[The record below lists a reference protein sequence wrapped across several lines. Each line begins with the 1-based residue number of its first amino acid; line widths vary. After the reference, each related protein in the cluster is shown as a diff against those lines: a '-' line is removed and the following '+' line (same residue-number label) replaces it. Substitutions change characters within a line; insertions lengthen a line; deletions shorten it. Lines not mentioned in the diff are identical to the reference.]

1 MLIKNMDDKVFHNGN
16 TFYQA
21 IAAKSQFFQ
30 DTLKENRESRKKKS
44 SLLSSR
50 NDRPQT
56 TSTLGYIGEESTREP
71 ISQPASQVLLTKG
84 PHSGARLVVTKN
96 TKKPPTLN
104 EKEVN

>member
-30 DTLKENRESRKKKS
+30 DTLKENRDSRKKKS

-56 TSTLGYIGEESTREP
+56 TSTLGSIGCQESTREP
-71 ISQPASQVLLTKG
+71 ASQSASQVLLTKG
-84 PHSGARLVVTKN
+84 PHSGARLIV